1 MTDVVIA
8 GGHGQIA
15 LHLQRLLAEAGHSP
29 AGIIRNPEQV
39 GELQA
44 IGSRAI
50 VLDLEHSSA
59 AELADEL
66 AGADVVVFAAGAGPN
81 SGADR
86 KLTLDRDGAILLA
99 EAAELAKVPRYVMVS
114 SMGADDFDPDSD
126 EVFQVY
132 LRAKSEA
139 DADLRGRDLDWTIV
153 RPGGLTDDAP
163 TGTITAATTTGRG
176 SIPRADVAA
185 VLFALIESGA
195 ASRTQFEVIGGETP
209 IREALAAL

>member
-1 MTDVVIA
+1 MTNVVIA

-39 GELQA
+39 GELQG

-59 AELADEL
+59 NELADEL
-66 AGADVVVFAAGAGPN
+66 DGVDVVVFAVG
-81 SGADR
+81 
-86 KLTLDRDGAILLA
+86 DGAILLA
-99 EAAELAKVPRYVMVS
+99 EAAQLAKVPRYIMVS
-114 SMGADDFDPDSD
+114 AMAADDFDADSD
-126 EVFQVY
+126 DVFQVY

-153 RPGGLTDDAP
+153 RPGGLTDDAA
-163 TGTITAATTTGRG
+163 TGLITAATSTGRG
-176 SIPRADVAA
+176 SIPRADVAG
-185 VLFALIESGA
+185 VLFSLIESGA
-195 ASRTQFEVIGGETP
+195 ASRTQFEVIEGTTP
-209 IREALAAL
+209 IPEALAAL